1 MQIEPSSVA
10 YGEGA
15 QLGEDVHGRAGVG
28 GGATAPG
35 DRGDSPESRA
45 PRRRQLRDAQP
56 PTRLRRHGRLGECL
70 LLPARASRHC
80 EVVIAACIH

>member
-10 YGEGA
+10 DGEGA
-15 QLGEDVHGRAGVG
+15 QLGEDVHRRAGVG

-35 DRGDSPESRA
+35 DRGDSPESRP

-70 LLPARASRHC
+70 LLPTRVSRHC